1 MENPLEKKLR
11 CIHCFSLM
19 LTFPEMYIS
28 FSGLMSHHV
37 LTVLRI
43 IYTPG
48 TKETLKKLTSLG
60 LIKGDVMS

>member
-1 MENPLEKKLR
+1 
-11 CIHCFSLM
+11 M

-28 FSGLMSHHV
+28 FSGLMSHDV

-48 TKETLKKLTSLG
+48 AKETLKKLTSSG
-60 LIKGDVMS
+60 LIKSDVMSYSN

>member
-1 MENPLEKKLR
+1 
-11 CIHCFSLM
+11 M

-43 IYTPG
+43 IYTPEP
-48 TKETLKKLTSLG
+48 KKHFKKLTTIG
-60 LIKGDVMS
+60 LIKIDVMSYYD

>member
-1 MENPLEKKLR
+1 
-11 CIHCFSLM
+11 M

-43 IYTPG
+43 IYTPEL
-48 TKETLKKLTSLG
+48 KKHFKKLTSIG
-60 LIKGDVMS
+60 LIKIDVMSYYN